1 MNHPAPNKPRH
12 TFRRQPRIATWLA
25 AAAVLA
31 LPGVAFSQQTASPP
45 DGGDNDA
52 AMRNIQSN
60 FARMT
65 PAPRTIDTINQ
76 ELKQTATKSHGGGG
90 GGLGQRGGGR
100 HGRQAQQQD
109 KSDSGNGNTSGTAGT
124 PGGGTAPSESTGLS
138 SGPSAQ

>member
-31 LPGVAFSQQTASPP
+31 LPGVAFSQQTASPA

-109 KSDSGNGNTSGTAGT
+109 KSDSGNGNTSGTAGN
-124 PGGGTAPSESTGLS
+124 GTAPSESTGLS